1 MARVTVEDCIL
12 KVPNRFELVM
22 VSAQRARRIGTGA
35 PLTIDRDNDKNT
47 VVSLREIAEDTVQV
61 EDMKEDLI
69 RSHQRVFA
77 VEDDQDDVMEEMEGE
92 EEWNALVAQAND
104 SGMSS
109 DDSFDEDDEDDEGG
123 IEDLAGYSE
132 SDD

>member
-104 SGMSS
+104 TGVSA
-109 DDSFDEDDEDDEGG
+109 DDSFDDDDEAG
-123 IEDLAGYSE
+123 IDDLAGYNESE
-132 SDD
+132 E